1 MIGIF
6 LIPVAQVL
14 YEIKYVIEA
23 MNAFD
28 KHSKNFTAW
37 CENCDEVFDRLSAGQ
52 ILMRMRHI
60 TIYELLNF
68 GLRIDDNP
76 NLSEFSSHTIAF

>member
-1 MIGIF
+1 MIGMF

-14 YEIKYVIEA
+14 YEIKYVIEG

-37 CENCDEVFDRLSAGQ
+37 CENCDEVFDRLSAADSHVNETHHN
-52 ILMRMRHI
+52 LRVTEFWI
-60 TIYELLNF
+60 TD
-68 GLRIDDNP
+68 RR
-76 NLSEFSSHTIAF
+76 